1 MTPSLSRKKG
11 GRQMSKMTSQM
22 ETLRKVLRYM
32 KKYIPLL
39 VASILLATIT
49 VAMTLYFPILTGKA
63 LDLILEKGIVDF
75 TEIIE
80 IIKKALVVVAVS
92 AIAQWV
98 MNVCNN
104 KMTYHIVMDIRKDA
118 FYKIEKLPL
127 KTIDG
132 RPHGDIVSRVIADVD
147 TFAEGLLMGFTQL
160 FSGVATI
167 VGTLLFMILLDVK
180 ITLVVVVLTPI
191 SLFVASFIAKKTYS
205 MFQLQS
211 KTKGEQTALI
221 NEMIENQKVVQAFVH
236 EAENLEEF
244 EEINQRLEKYSLNAT
259 FFSSLVNP
267 STRFVNSLVYAAVG
281 VFGALSAISGGITV
295 GQLSCF
301 LTYANQY
308 TKPFNEISGVV
319 TELQNALACA
329 ARIFE
334 LIEEDAEI
342 PDAEDAY
349 ALVQADGSI
358 SIEKVKFSYTPE
370 QKLIE
375 DFNLQVQPGQ
385 RVAIVGPT
393 GCGKTT
399 FINLLMRFYDV
410 NSGSISVGE
419 SGEVLH
425 DIQQITRKSLRNNF
439 GMVLQDT
446 WLKKGT
452 IRENICMGKTDATEE
467 EMIAAAKAAHA
478 HSFIKRLPQGYD
490 TLIAE
495 DGGNLSQGQKQL
507 LCIARVM
514 LCLPP
519 MLILDEAT
527 SSIDTRTEIKIQKAF
542 LTMMKGR
549 TSFIVAHRLST
560 IREADVIL
568 VMKEG
573 KIVEQ
578 GTHDELLAQ
587 KGFYAELYNSQFAT
601 V

>member
-1 MTPSLSRKKG
+1 MRKT
-11 GRQMSKMTSQM
+11 TSQM
-22 ETLRKVLRYM
+22 KTLRKVLRYM

-49 VAMTLYFPILTGKA
+49 VAMTLYFPILTGNA
-63 LDLILEKGIVDF
+63 LDLILQKGMVDF
-75 TEIIE
+75 TGIAEIA
-80 IIKKALVVVAVS
+80 KKALVVVAVS

-118 FYKIEKLPL
+118 FQKIEKLPI

-167 VGTLLFMILLDVK
+167 AGTLLFMLLLDVK

-211 KTKGEQTALI
+211 KTKGEQTSLI
-221 NEMIENQKVVQAFVH
+221 NEMIENQKVVQAFSH
-236 EAENLEEF
+236 EDAALEEF

-281 VFGALSAISGGITV
+281 VFGALSAISGAITV

-334 LIEEDAEI
+334 LIEEEAEL

-349 ALVQADGSI
+349 VLEHADGSI
-358 SIEKVKFSYTPE
+358 SIEHVNFSYAPE

-375 DFNLQVQPGQ
+375 DFNLLVEPGQ
-385 RVAIVGPT
+385 RIAIVGPT

-410 NSGSISVGE
+410 NSGTISLGE
-419 SGEVLH
+419 SMTEAEMEEMH
-425 DIQQITRKSLRNNF
+425 DIQQMTRKSLRSNF

-446 WLKKGT
+446 WLKRGT
-452 IRENICMGKTDATEE
+452 IRENICMGKPDATKE

-490 TLIAE
+490 TMIAE

-542 LTMMKGR
+542 LAMMQGR

-568 VMKEG
+568 VMKDG
-573 KIVEQ
+573 KIIEQ
-578 GTHDELLAQ
+578 GTHEKLLAQ
-587 KGFYAELYNSQFAT
+587 NGFYAELYNSQFAT